1 MPLPLYRPDSLC
13 LASPRLAVPRRAVS
27 CRCRAVPHPAVPRP
41 WLALPYLESSSGFT
55 LSHSLS
61 LCYQLT
67 LLGSRGGLLEIRR
80 AASKNKRYVP
90 LTFLAQRLLYGP
102 NKQVAFIALKDN
114 AANKP
119 PPPLPTFP
127 RITFA
132 VLLILLACCVARRAL
147 SPFPTLSFSFHN
159 NLYYFQMICDRIC
172 RTPKYVNCL
181 DLERHVAAFGN
192 FS

>member
-1 MPLPLYRPDSLC
+1 M
-13 LASPRLAVPRRAVS
+13 PRRAVS

-41 WLALPYLESSSGFT
+41 WLALPYLEGSSCFF
-55 LSHSLS
+55 LSLS

-67 LLGSRGGLLEIRR
+67 LLESREGLLEFRR

-90 LTFLAQRLLYGP
+90 LTFLSQCLLYGP

-114 AANKP
+114 AANIAP
-119 PPPLPTFP
+119 FPTFP

-147 SPFPTLSFSFHN
+147 SLSHSLSHSLFLFPQQLVLFPDDMRPH
-159 NLYYFQMICDRIC
+159 L
-172 RTPKYVNCL
+172 P
-181 DLERHVAAFGN
+181 HA
-192 FS
+192 